1 MPTYNY
7 ERNAAQEGI
16 GTGIGLGNS
25 VINIMKQLASER
37 QNNRLLEQ
45 QFKTHY
51 EDLARQDAERERSF
65 GLQDRQL
72 KILEKMS
79 KTVSPGEGLFEID
92 PTTGKYKQVASM
104 PNRPLANAKDQ
115 TLENAKVIYETLSRK
130 IPSEMTEQDKSDLST
145 ARQTLGLPP
154 TPEPQYKIVNEK
166 YPGAIPQPNSGLF
179 GSNFMPKYVAPITP
193 TMQNVLNAGKP
204 QGTVAPTQ
212 APAQTKKQL
221 QGLKIK

>member
-1 MPTYNY
+1 MAQFGY

-16 GTGIGLGNS
+16 GTGIGIGNS
-25 VINIMKQLASER
+25 VINIMKQLANER

-51 EDLARQDAERERSF
+51 EYLARQDAERERSF

-115 TLENAKVIYETLSRK
+115 TLENAKAIYETLSRK
-130 IPSEMTEQDKSDLST
+130 RPSEMTEQDKSDLST

-154 TPEPQYKIVNEK
+154 TPEPQYEFVPKS
-166 YPGAIPQPNSGLF
+166 YPGAIQQPGTWGL
-179 GSNFMPKYVAPITP
+179 GKKYVAPITP
-193 TMQNVLNAGKP
+193 TMQNVMNAGKS

-212 APAQTKKQL
+212 ASAQTKKQL